1 MNDWKSERLIE
12 AACWIRTN
20 VLQFR
25 FQTVSWECKRSCE
38 RKNLFWM
45 NGSLSMHIF
54 AIICFDIRF
63 DKPWKCGKFL
73 SKQNSFYNPR
83 FLHRCKFCRSRLRF
97 SQKRGV
103 LGIVPHINP
112 TLRVTLILAIT
123 RFQYLGE
130 AAKMWK
136 IPKTNCQQHISF

>member
-1 MNDWKSERLIE
+1 
-12 AACWIRTN
+12 
-20 VLQFR
+20 
-25 FQTVSWECKRSCE
+25 
-38 RKNLFWM
+38 M

-136 IPKTNCQQHISF
+136 SQKQLVSNIFHFKMLMTHFQYLGEAAKMWKIHKTTCHQHIDF